1 LVLRGEPG
9 IGKTA
14 LLDYLSTSA
23 SGCRINRAG
32 GVDSEMELAFAG
44 LHQICAPFLD
54 RLARLPGPQREAL
67 GTAFGLR
74 AGPIPDPFLVG
85 LAVLSLLS
93 EAAEH
98 QPLVCILDDAQWLD
112 QASSQ
117 AFAFV
122 ARRLAAESIGL
133 VFAVREPHPHLTG
146 LPELVVQGLLP
157 ADARE
162 LLRSVVPG
170 PMDDRIRDRIVAET
184 QGNPLALLELPH
196 SQSVQ
201 ELTTGLG
208 APDALPLASRIEE
221 AFSRRLEPLPP
232 TTRLLL
238 VVAAAEPVGDAV
250 LIRRAADLLD
260 VPPDAVAPAT
270 AAGLIDFTA
279 ELRFRHP
286 LVRSAVYRAAPPE
299 ERRAVHRALAEATD
313 PDIDPDRRAWHR
325 AKAATGPDE
334 SVAGELERSAER
346 AQTRGGLAATAAFLE
361 RAALLSPDPGQR
373 GRRALAAG
381 QAKLISGA
389 PDAALTLLAVA
400 QAGPLDELEHARAD
414 LLRAQI
420 AFGSSHGRD
429 APPLL
434 LAAAKRLEPLDA
446 PLARDTYRDALAAA
460 LLVGR
465 LGGEVGALQV
475 AQAVGASKASPT
487 RVTDLILEG
496 LARLITDGYA
506 GGAPLLQQA
515 VAAFRDADLPVGE
528 ALRWLWFATHSAHDL
543 WDDENWEVL
552 CTRHVRL
559 VREAGALTMVPFAV
573 NARMGLHLYAGELD
587 VVTSLV
593 EEVATVAEVTGIHL
607 PSYGAVAL
615 AAWRGREAEATPLIE
630 ATADIAISRGEG
642 MGLTIV
648 YYSSAVLFNSLGR
661 YEEACA
667 VATLGAE
674 YPSELAFAT
683 WSLIELVEAAVRS
696 GRLAQAADAQR
707 RLALTTGPSDT
718 DWALGIE
725 ARSRALLSEDET
737 AETLYREAIDRLS
750 RTRIRVELARAHL
763 LYGEWLRRD
772 GRRVNAREQ
781 LRTAHGMF
789 TAMGTEAFAER
800 ARRELLATGETVRG
814 RTPDTRAVLTAQ
826 EAQIA
831 GLAGD
836 GLTNREIAA
845 QLFISS
851 HTVEWHLRK
860 VFAKLDISSR
870 RQLRAYKQKPGS
882 VASG

>member
-299 ERRAVHRALAEATD
+299 ERRAVHSALAEATD

-400 QAGPLDELEHARAD
+400 
-414 LLRAQI
+414 
-420 AFGSSHGRD
+420 
-429 APPLL
+429 
-434 LAAAKRLEPLDA
+434 
-446 PLARDTYRDALAAA
+446 
-460 LLVGR
+460 
-465 LGGEVGALQV
+465 V
-475 AQAVGASKASPT
+475 AV
-487 RVTDLILEG
+487 V
-496 LARLITDGYA
+496 
-506 GGAPLLQQA
+506 
-515 VAAFRDADLPVGE
+515 PV
-528 ALRWLWFATHSAHDL
+528 R
-543 WDDENWEVL
+543 
-552 CTRHVRL
+552 
-559 VREAGALTMVPFAV
+559 
-573 NARMGLHLYAGELD
+573 
-587 VVTSLV
+587 
-593 EEVATVAEVTGIHL
+593 
-607 PSYGAVAL
+607 
-615 AAWRGREAEATPLIE
+615 
-630 ATADIAISRGEG
+630 
-642 MGLTIV
+642 
-648 YYSSAVLFNSLGR
+648 
-661 YEEACA
+661 
-667 VATLGAE
+667 
-674 YPSELAFAT
+674 
-683 WSLIELVEAAVRS
+683 RS
-696 GRLAQAADAQR
+696 
-707 RLALTTGPSDT
+707 
-718 DWALGIE
+718 
-725 ARSRALLSEDET
+725 
-737 AETLYREAIDRLS
+737 
-750 RTRIRVELARAHL
+750 
-763 LYGEWLRRD
+763 
-772 GRRVNAREQ
+772 
-781 LRTAHGMF
+781 
-789 TAMGTEAFAER
+789 
-800 ARRELLATGETVRG
+800 
-814 RTPDTRAVLTAQ
+814 
-826 EAQIA
+826 
-831 GLAGD
+831 
-836 GLTNREIAA
+836 
-845 QLFISS
+845 
-851 HTVEWHLRK
+851 
-860 VFAKLDISSR
+860 
-870 RQLRAYKQKPGS
+870 
-882 VASG
+882 